1 MKSQVVKRSV
11 IIAGHETSVS
21 LEDAFWNSLKNI
33 ADERQ
38 MTLSDLVAAINSQ
51 RQHNNLSS
59 ALRLYVL
66 NFYCANPNKKGR
78 DKRNWTSTSPRAR
91 EPRQGQATLDE
102 ERTSPRRLRTLASC

>member
-1 MKSQVVKRSV
+1 M
-11 IIAGHETSVS
+11 S

-38 MTLSDLVAAINSQ
+38 TTLSDLIGAIDSQ

-66 NFYCANPNKKGR
+66 NFYCTNPNKEGR

-91 EPRQGQATLDE
+91 EQGRATLDE
-102 ERTSPRRLRTLASC
+102 ERASPRRLRTLASC